1 MEEDF
6 KIMVSERQVSFQP
19 KRLTSNELLMVF
31 EEEMKVSST
40 FKFVGE
46 AKNPCHIMF
55 EGVEFYVYIKNLS
68 SAYFANPDVSR
79 AQMTGVDVLLE
90 IQKTDALFVLL
101 GYDADNHVFAAWNPH
116 VAKQRIGTASSP
128 SLYSR
133 FSWQKEAKEQRF
145 FITRELKNEGRVIL
159 FPKDNLS
166 LFLGNIDVFFP
177 DTSEYVAM
185 GSKRR
190 IEANAAYRELTD
202 QHHLGRFAKYLIDLG
217 YDQFSVQKFVRAIKQ
232 LIKSSFFSNH
242 RKIFL
247 ACDSLIEY
255 RDVVQEFL
263 SLDEIK
269 KLDVEQEN
277 SFSEALPVYVDFLI
291 NEYCLEE
298 TVAGEEKE
306 DDEEMSESAAEN
318 SEKQEEEENDATT
331 ESVDYETRFTDEQ
344 GRLTCIANP
353 KLINL
358 LREDLDKEYPSL
370 FGAYSTVEDFYGDRF
385 PNMEMHHW
393 LSLFKKIDWQNP
405 YPSLDSTQSTIQR
418 KRTTRL
424 KIRVVKPNGDIIF
437 ENQVVNTLLEVIKL
451 AGVEEVRDLNITM
464 GKNGGLPLISSEIVP
479 KYANAFKELG
489 NGLYLNS
496 CSDTNTK
503 FLQIKKINEELG
515 LNLTIELV

>member
-1 MEEDF
+1 M
-6 KIMVSERQVSFQP
+6 
-19 KRLTSNELLMVF
+19 
-31 EEEMKVSST
+31 
-40 FKFVGE
+40 
-46 AKNPCHIMF
+46 
-55 EGVEFYVYIKNLS
+55 
-68 SAYFANPDVSR
+68 
-79 AQMTGVDVLLE
+79 
-90 IQKTDALFVLL
+90 
-101 GYDADNHVFAAWNPH
+101 
-116 VAKQRIGTASSP
+116 
-128 SLYSR
+128 
-133 FSWQKEAKEQRF
+133 
-145 FITRELKNEGRVIL
+145 
-159 FPKDNLS
+159 
-166 LFLGNIDVFFP
+166 
-177 DTSEYVAM
+177 
-185 GSKRR
+185 
-190 IEANAAYRELTD
+190 
-202 QHHLGRFAKYLIDLG
+202 
-217 YDQFSVQKFVRAIKQ
+217 
-232 LIKSSFFSNH
+232 
-242 RKIFL
+242 
-247 ACDSLIEY
+247 
-255 RDVVQEFL
+255 VQEFL

-318 SEKQEEEENDATT
+318 SEKQEEEENDAKK

>member
-1 MEEDF
+1 MIDEVKE
-6 KIMVSERQVSFQP
+6 M
-19 KRLTSNELLMVF
+19 NEY
-31 EEEMKVSST
+31 
-40 FKFVGE
+40 
-46 AKNPCHIMF
+46 H
-55 EGVEFYVYIKNLS
+55 
-68 SAYFANPDVSR
+68 
-79 AQMTGVDVLLE
+79 LLE
-90 IQKTDALFVLL
+90 
-101 GYDADNHVFAAWNPH
+101 
-116 VAKQRIGTASSP
+116 
-128 SLYSR
+128 
-133 FSWQKEAKEQRF
+133 KE
-145 FITRELKNEGRVIL
+145 
-159 FPKDNLS
+159 
-166 LFLGNIDVFFP
+166 
-177 DTSEYVAM
+177 
-185 GSKRR
+185 
-190 IEANAAYRELTD
+190 YREYMET
-202 QHHLGRFAKYLIDLG
+202 
-217 YDQFSVQKFVRAIKQ
+217 
-232 LIKSSFFSNH
+232 
-242 RKIFL
+242 
-247 ACDSLIEY
+247 
-255 RDVVQEFL
+255 
-263 SLDEIK
+263 K
-269 KLDVEQEN
+269 KKN
-277 SFSEALPVYVDFLI
+277 R
-291 NEYCLEE
+291 N
-298 TVAGEEKE
+298 
-306 DDEEMSESAAEN
+306 
-318 SEKQEEEENDATT
+318 EKQEEEENDAKT

-496 CSDTNTK
+496 CSDTHTK